1 MQSSTLYTPD
11 ICYIPPTTTEV
22 VKLFNNYLLFPA
34 FLTDFFFIIHR
45 FSDKKH
51 GIWKK
56 LNITNSYVI
65 YAPIEI

>member
-34 FLTDFFFIIHR
+34 FLTDFLFFCR

-56 LNITNSYVI
+56 YNYYEQLCNLCTDRN
-65 YAPIEI
+65 